1 MSEDVER
8 SRARPTEDV
17 RHQGLVRALQI
28 ASVFAREV
36 ERRNEISHAALGDE
50 GVTVKGGRHP
60 AGFLRRGVTAV
71 GIRIPLHLHRQN
83 TRFVESALHRER
95 GRRHGKCLR
104 RSRIFNADL
113 SDGSRFVSFPVLLH
127 DRHGLGKIRRDVAGE
142 VPLRRREIG
151 RKGGIRAS
159 FLSCGSFDHDFVGL
173 PRTVEFERKSPVLA
187 LDVVALNH
195 HRSDAVA
202 RRQGPVVRERLEF
215 VDGVS
220 PEDRVFR
227 DREAKNV
234 GNAVEGERPALHVH
248 HDRRLLGFPRR
259 FIPSAEDAAVVTE
272 GKVRVGRVIVR
283 RHVPRDVLHP
293 EVERRDVVV
302 RIRAFGERNVFGVR
316 IPIGEDVAGKACA
329 LKHVDALH
337 EGALPDVDRR
347 ESSDERSGDV
357 EVLHECAVQT
367 GLRKP
372 FFRRTV
378 RVVGIENG
386 NVAPPLFDAVSQNV
400 GAEIETGGHA
410 LRTERRDG
418 AAMLNPVVFSVGDEN
433 AQALLSVRGNH
444 GVGRDSQHVSRTFQ
458 TNARSV
464 GARRQKVGRLRYVVV
479 ASVNVKTDP
488 PGVVVGHSDPPAVAR
503 IVSVVVGIGIDEDPP
518 ILFRFAALIDRVP
531 EPVSSIDRKP
541 QILHDG
547 EFRLHRHGPIAP
559 VLMAQQAVLQFK
571 VTEFRIEDPFI
582 MIRHHLP
589 TDDGNT
595 VHAVVGAVVR
605 IRNLGVLDH
614 FAHVLAR
621 KVHAVRAFRT
631 FGHYRHVE
639 LVAAARVLPRNDH
652 PRPGTVAVDVA
663 QSVDPDGGSLVE
675 PRVQKRNELTS
686 VPNPL
691 VRNRLLRRQKGHHA
705 ECMGEL
711 VNQKTGEMRLVA
723 VLSERV
729 QRPCVPVVLGV
740 QRQLQQDDRAPA
752 VFGIRKFVPKKRR
765 RKPGVSVRSRE

>member
-1 MSEDVER
+1 M
-8 SRARPTEDV
+8 
-17 RHQGLVRALQI
+17 
-28 ASVFAREV
+28 
-36 ERRNEISHAALGDE
+36 
-50 GVTVKGGRHP
+50 
-60 AGFLRRGVTAV
+60 
-71 GIRIPLHLHRQN
+71 
-83 TRFVESALHRER
+83 
-95 GRRHGKCLR
+95 
-104 RSRIFNADL
+104 
-113 SDGSRFVSFPVLLH
+113 
-127 DRHGLGKIRRDVAGE
+127 
-142 VPLRRREIG
+142 
-151 RKGGIRAS
+151 
-159 FLSCGSFDHDFVGL
+159 
-173 PRTVEFERKSPVLA
+173 
-187 LDVVALNH
+187 
-195 HRSDAVA
+195 
-202 RRQGPVVRERLEF
+202 
-215 VDGVS
+215 
-220 PEDRVFR
+220 
-227 DREAKNV
+227 
-234 GNAVEGERPALHVH
+234 
-248 HDRRLLGFPRR
+248 
-259 FIPSAEDAAVVTE
+259 
-272 GKVRVGRVIVR
+272 
-283 RHVPRDVLHP
+283 LHP

-302 RIRAFGERNVFGVR
+302 RILAVGERNVFGVR
-316 IPIGEDVAGKACA
+316 IPIGEDVAGKTCA

-337 EGALPDVDRR
+337 EGALPDVNRR

-367 GLRKP
+367 GLLKP
-372 FFRRTV
+372 FFRRSP
-378 RVVGIENG
+378 RVVGVENG
-386 NVAPPLFDAVSQNV
+386 NVASPLFDAVSQNV
-400 GAEIETGGHA
+400 GAEIKTGGHA
-410 LRTERRDG
+410 SRAERRDG
-418 AAMLNPVVFSVGDEN
+418 TPVFDPMILAVGDEN
-433 AQALLSVRGNH
+433 AAAFLPVRGDH

-479 ASVNVKTDP
+479 ASVDVKTDP

-503 IVSVVVGIGIDEDPP
+503 IVSVVVGIGIDEDAP
-518 ILFRFAALIDRVP
+518 IFFRFAALIDRVS

-547 EFRLHRHGPIAP
+547 ELRLHRHGPIAP

-571 VTEFRIEDPFI
+571 VTEFRIEDPVLI
-582 MIRHHLP
+582 ILRHLP

-652 PRPGTVAVDVA
+652 PRPSTVAVDVA

-675 PRVQKRNELTS
+675 PRVQKRNEQTS
-686 VPNPL
+686 VPNPH

-729 QRPCVPVVLGV
+729 QRACVPVVLGV
-740 QRQLQQDDRAPA
+740 QRQLQQDDRAPT